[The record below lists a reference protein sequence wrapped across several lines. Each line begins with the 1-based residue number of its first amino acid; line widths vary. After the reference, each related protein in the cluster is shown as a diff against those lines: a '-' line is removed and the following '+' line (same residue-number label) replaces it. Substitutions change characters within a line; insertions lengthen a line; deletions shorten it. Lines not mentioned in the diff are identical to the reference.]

1 MIYCVDQSF
10 VSSSIFFLDES
21 ECIWSE
27 NELNHTFS
35 GKLFDDVESLE
46 KFHWAKL
53 WAKRNR
59 ILDLVKCWENYS
71 FIVSYCQLLVSAELV
86 SGTLAHWPMK
96 SFTRLY
102 NFSIITYWKL
112 ERRGSVSSDWG
123 FLFKLRRL
131 KIDI

>member
-1 MIYCVDQSF
+1 MIYCVYQSF

-59 ILDLVKCWENYS
+59 ILDLVRMLRKL
-71 FIVSYCQLLVSAELV
+71 FIYCHLLTVAGVTWACEWRA
-86 SGTLAHWPMK
+86 GTLANEKFH
-96 SFTRLY
+96 
-102 NFSIITYWKL
+102 
-112 ERRGSVSSDWG
+112 
-123 FLFKLRRL
+123 
-131 KIDI
+131 

>member
-46 KFHWAKL
+46 KFYSAKL
-53 WAKRNR
+53 EANRNR
-59 ILDLVKCWENYS
+59 ILDLVRLLRK
-71 FIVSYCQLLVSAELV
+71 FISDICVSVRGLLTVAAV
-86 SGTLAHWPMK
+86 
-96 SFTRLY
+96 
-102 NFSIITYWKL
+102 
-112 ERRGSVSSDWG
+112 
-123 FLFKLRRL
+123 
-131 KIDI
+131 